1 MDEHTS
7 PFHTP
12 NYDDVVH
19 LEAHG
24 QWPNGVVPRWA
35 EELAERWECYPV
47 HPKVLEAAMKFE
59 INKLRDVVGICHS
72 AMVRHDL
79 GTKVGK
85 NLYLM
90 TDCSK
95 TFSSEIEIA
104 ARALGLAAIRK
115 CVRCGAELN
124 VTEAT
129 DESGK
134 TIQVPEYVIC
144 GKCTTPEEKGMY
156 SGGKE

>member
-47 HPKVLEAAMKFE
+47 HPKVLEAAMRFE
-59 INKLRDVVGICHS
+59 INKLRDVVGICHA
-72 AMVRHDL
+72 AMLLHDMASCH
-79 GTKVGK
+79 KA
-85 NLYLM
+85 
-90 TDCSK
+90 
-95 TFSSEIEIA
+95 FSSEIEIA
-104 ARALGLAAIRK
+104 ARAIGFAARRE

-134 TIQVPEYVIC
+134 VIQVPEYVIC
-144 GKCTTPEEKGMY
+144 GKCLTPEEKGMY